1 MAINAEQLNI
11 ILSAQTKDLRQE
23 LDKAKRRIENFER
36 KSKSDLGRTAKHFDA
51 LGAAAKRLAPI
62 LAAAFSVQAIANMTR
77 SAAEIGRLASVAG
90 VTAEELQL
98 FAAGAKSVGFEMDKA
113 ADVIKDV
120 NDKVGDFLQTGGGP
134 MADFFENIAPKV
146 GVTADQFARLS
157 GPEALQLYV
166 DSLEAANLSQ
176 SEMTFYM
183 EALANDATA
192 LLPLLQDNGKA
203 MREIG
208 DEALRSGRI
217 LDQDA
222 VDGARELEREM
233 GELGDAIKK
242 QLTQAIIQNQDEL
255 LALVEFISTKVIPGM
270 AQLITLLQKYD
281 KMAQNF
287 LGLNIDEK
295 IAQLSPDEEARVRE
309 DVARR
314 EGEGDIS
321 GTGQVYVTQTG
332 EIVPLGTDAP
342 VEEIPG
348 ITAPAPVTVTP
359 DTVPTTDDVTGG
371 AGGDPLDDLRQ
382 HLEDAKMLLE
392 EYRITET
399 EAQLLEYQNRQQ
411 MLEDALNNELLTQEE
426 YNRLKEENEQH
437 HVDQMAKLARAERSA
452 RLGELSG
459 MFSALADV
467 AEAGGK
473 EMLGIQSTISA
484 AAALIAAYETASK
497 AAAEAVTIPGRI
509 AAYAAFLAQGLQAVQ
524 AIQSIGASGSASAAS
539 GASTATTAT
548 AEQPATSSQ
557 VAIQLSGGDMFS
569 RDQVISLI
577 NSINEAVEDGA
588 ELRLV

>member
-134 MADFFENIAPKV
+134 MADFFENIAPQV

-157 GPEALQLYV
+157 GPQALQLYV

-233 GELGDAIKK
+233 GELGDTIKK
-242 QLTQAIIQNQDEL
+242 QLTAAVLDNKDQL
-255 LALVEFISTKVIPGM
+255 LALVEFITGSVVPVVSG
-270 AQLITLLQKYD
+270 LID
-281 KMAQNF
+281 KITAGVEAYNR
-287 LGLNIDEK
+287 LRGIDTSEV
-295 IAQLSPDEEARVRE
+295 AQLSPEEEARVRE

-321 GTGQVYVTQTG
+321 GTGQFYVDPNTG
-332 EIVPLGTDAP
+332 EVVQFGTDAAA
-342 VEEIPG
+342 EIPG
-348 ITAPAPVTVTP
+348 VTAPAPVTVTP
-359 DTVPTTDDVTGG
+359 DTVPTKDDVTGG

-382 HLEDAKMLLE
+382 HLEDAKLLLE
-392 EYRITET
+392 EYRLTET

-437 HVDQMAKLARAERSA
+437 HVDQMVKLARAERSA

-467 AEAGGK
+467 TEAGGK

-497 AAAEAVTIPGRI
+497 AAAEAVSIPGRI

-539 GASTATTAT
+539 GTSTATAAT